1 MNIIKFNKGL
11 ASIEALQQLF
21 HAAEEDDCVLVQLQD
36 GDIVMTEAESL
47 RLRNLLESTD
57 APFIYMDYR
66 QQETDGSCVEMPC
79 IDYMLGSV
87 RDDFDFGP
95 LVAVSSSKLLS
106 MPDIEVPFKH
116 AAWYLLRLH
125 MTWQFGLPFHIQETG
140 YTYLPQNVSEGSQFD
155 YVDPRNAAVQKEMEL
170 ALTSYLKA
178 IGAWLDASKLKRFPL
193 QPQRAGEVTASV
205 VIPVYNREKT
215 IRDAIRSALSQET
228 DFKFNV
234 LVVDNHSTDGT
245 TEAIDEI
252 RDERLVHIIPQET
265 TLKIGGCW
273 NRAVS
278 DPRCGLWVVQLDS
291 DDIYSGPDTLARI
304 VNAFQQQGC
313 AAVVGSYQLT
323 DFDLNPLPP
332 GIIDHREWT
341 AENGMNNALRINGL
355 GAPRA
360 FSRELLRA
368 NPLPNTSYGEDYAAM
383 LRITRQYP
391 LGRIYEP
398 LYNCRRWAGNSDA
411 ALSREKINRNN
422 LYKDRIRTLEI
433 LARQK
438 NYDSE
443 VF

>member
-1 MNIIKFNKGL
+1 MNIIRFNKGL
-11 ASIEALQQLF
+11 ASVKDLRQLYQ
-21 HAAEEDDCVLVQLQD
+21 AAEEDDCVFVQLQD
-36 GDIVMTEAESL
+36 GDIEMTGAETL

-57 APFIYMDYR
+57 APFVYTDYR
-66 QQETDGSCVEMPC
+66 QREAGGTCVEMPC

-95 LVAVSSSKLLS
+95 LVVLSSSKLLS
-106 MPDIEVPFKH
+106 MPDIEVSLDH
-116 AAWYLLRLH
+116 AAWYLLRLS
-125 MTWQFGLPFHIQETG
+125 MSWQFGLPFHIQETG
-140 YTYLPQNVSEGSQFD
+140 YTFVPQNVAPGSQFD
-155 YVDPRNAAVQKEMEL
+155 YVDPRNAAVQMEMEL
-170 ALTSYLKA
+170 ALTFYLKA

-193 QPQRAGEVTASV
+193 QPQRAGEATASV
-205 VIPVYNREKT
+205 VIPVWNRVKT
-215 IRDAIRSALSQET
+215 IKDAILSALSQQT

-252 RDERLVHIIPQET
+252 RDERLVHIIPEET

-291 DDIYSGPDTLARI
+291 DDMYSGPDTRARI
-304 VNAFQQQGC
+304 VGAFQQQGC

-332 GIIDHREWT
+332 GIIDHKEWT
-341 AENGMNNALRINGL
+341 PENGMNNALRINGL

-368 NPLPNTSYGEDYAAM
+368 NPFPNTSYGEDYAAM

-391 LGRIYEP
+391 LGRIFEP
-398 LYNCRRWAGNSDA
+398 LYYCRRWAGNSDA